1 MGCWKERERRNERTN
16 DSIVSNRRIFTR
28 FWKWK
33 CVKKIA
39 ACDPPVPLGDHGSSC
54 QERTPVIA
62 AGFQLEGNL
71 CHFKKLHVN
80 TQHRTPTTCRWGVKR
95 AKLCPRSPWPVQAK
109 FLLMPYRKQGD

>member
-39 ACDPPVPLGDHGSSC
+39 ACDPPVPLGDHKSSC

-71 CHFKKLHVN
+71 CHFKELHN
-80 TQHRTPTTCRWGVKR
+80 ITQRVIPHPVPLGGSKERNCALALLGRYKR
-95 AKLCPRSPWPVQAK
+95 
-109 FLLMPYRKQGD
+109 